1 MPHHF
6 RTIEAFVQLLEQKAQ
21 EADAASKR
29 MTIARGYSFT
39 KEGERNAYNAVAEI
53 LRTSNIGIVYPPPEQ
68 KRDLPD
74 LEPGEVYCP
83 CCNGTG
89 LAGERESCQ
98 VCGGSGT
105 LGALSFEPNGT
116 RCPDCGL
123 PADPSTGEHMCSDGQ
138 VRGFRVSP

>member
-1 MPHHF
+1 MPYHF
-6 RTIEAFVQLLEQKAQ
+6 RTIEDFVQLLEARRDRCFALMAEQSDL
-21 EADAASKR
+21 EL
-29 MTIARGYSFT
+29 RGYCEGRGKSFQ
-39 KEGERNAYNAVAEI
+39 VVLDI

-74 LEPGEVYCP
+74 LEPGEAYCP

-123 PADPSTGEHMCSDGQ
+123 PCDPATGVHTCSDGQ
-138 VRGFRVSP
+138 VRGFRV